1 MRNSIGLIEVVGL
14 VGALEAADAAAKSAN
29 VQLVGM
35 ETAKGSGMITVKI
48 EGEVSAVQAAVD
60 AGVMAA
66 SRLTK
71 VVSKL
76 VIARPDKNTYSLI
89 DTYVEKK
96 VETTENKEVEVK
108 EDNVEKN
115 TEIFEEVN
123 EVKEMNKNNKKNK
136 K

>member
-35 ETAKGSGMITVKI
+35 ETAKGFGMITVKI

-96 VETTENKEVEVK
+96 VETTEIKEVEVK